1 LQKKFLLERKQKNN
15 KQSVFK
21 NGQKMVKLKGLGRGL
36 DALLANDIEASTQ
49 SDSLAT
55 LSVDKLQP
63 GKYQPRTHMDQASL
77 DSLADSIRA
86 QGIMQPIVVR
96 LVNEGKYEIVAG
108 ERRWRASQIAGL
120 KEVPVIIKEIADDVA
135 LAMAL
140 IENIQRE
147 NLNPIEEANGIQRLI
162 NEFEMTHE
170 TAAQAVGR
178 SRSAVTNLLRLQNLH
193 AVVQEMLAQSKL
205 DMGHARALLT
215 LEGAKQITAA
225 EEIVQNQLSV
235 RSAEQLVKK
244 LSSVERSPVKTI
256 TMDRDVL
263 RLQEALAESL
273 GAVVTIDGTKNGSGT
288 LKIRYASLEQLDEI
302 ISKFK

>member
-1 LQKKFLLERKQKNN
+1 
-15 KQSVFK
+15 
-21 NGQKMVKLKGLGRGL
+21 MVKLKGLGRGL
-36 DALLANDIEASTQ
+36 DALLANDVEVANAQ

-55 LSVDKLQP
+55 LAVDKLQP

-77 DSLADSIRA
+77 ESLADSIRA

-96 LVNEGKYEIVAG
+96 LVGNDQYEIIAG

-162 NEFEMTHE
+162 NEFDMTHE

-193 AVVQEMLAQSKL
+193 AVVQEMLAEAKL
-205 DMGHARALLT
+205 DMGHARALLS
-215 LEGAKQITAA
+215 LDGAKQIAAA
-225 EEIVQNQLSV
+225 EQIVQNQLSV
-235 RSAEQLVKK
+235 RASEQLVKK
-244 LSSVERSPVKTI
+244 LSSASSAPTKVPTK
-256 TMDRDVL
+256 DRDVL
-263 RLQEALAESL
+263 RLQETLAQSL
-273 GAVVTIDGTKNGSGT
+273 GAAVTIENSKNGSGT
-288 LKIRYASLEQLDEI
+288 LKIRYASLDQLDEI
-302 ISKFK
+302 ISKIH

>member
-1 LQKKFLLERKQKNN
+1 
-15 KQSVFK
+15 
-21 NGQKMVKLKGLGRGL
+21 MVKLKGLGRGL
-36 DALLANDIEASTQ
+36 DALLANDVEVANAQ

-55 LSVDKLQP
+55 LAVDKLQP

-77 DSLADSIRA
+77 ESLADSIRA

-96 LVNEGKYEIVAG
+96 LVGNDQYEIIAG

-162 NEFEMTHE
+162 NEFDMTHE
-170 TAAQAVGR
+170 SAAQAVGR

-193 AVVQEMLAQSKL
+193 AVVQEMLAEAKL
-205 DMGHARALLT
+205 DMGHARALLA
-215 LEGAKQITAA
+215 LDGAKQIAAA
-225 EEIVQNQLSV
+225 EQIVQNQLSV
-235 RSAEQLVKK
+235 RASEQLVKK
-244 LSSVERSPVKTI
+244 LSSASAAPTKVPTK
-256 TMDRDVL
+256 DRDVL
-263 RLQEALAESL
+263 RLQETLAQSL
-273 GAVVTIDGTKNGSGT
+273 GAAVTIENSKNGSGT
-288 LKIRYASLEQLDEI
+288 LKIRYASLDQLDEI
-302 ISKFK
+302 ISKIH

>member
-1 LQKKFLLERKQKNN
+1 
-15 KQSVFK
+15 
-21 NGQKMVKLKGLGRGL
+21 MVKLKGLGRGL
-36 DALLANDIEASTQ
+36 DALLANDIEASSQ

-55 LSVDKLQP
+55 LSLDKLQP
-63 GKYQPRTHMDQASL
+63 GKYQPRTHMDQVSL
-77 DSLADSIRA
+77 ESLADSIRT

-96 LVNEGKYEIVAG
+96 LVGDGKYEIIAG

-120 KEVPVIIKEIADDVA
+120 KEVPVIIKEIADNVA

-162 NEFEMTHE
+162 NEFDMTHE
-170 TAAQAVGR
+170 SAAHAVGR

-244 LSSVERSPVKTI
+244 LSSIERLPVKAT
-256 TMDRDVL
+256 TKDRDVL
-263 RLQEALAESL
+263 RLQEQLAQSL
-273 GAVVTIDGTKNGSGT
+273 GAVVTIDSSKNGSGT

-302 ISKFK
+302 ILKFN

>member
-1 LQKKFLLERKQKNN
+1 
-15 KQSVFK
+15 
-21 NGQKMVKLKGLGRGL
+21 MVKLKGLGRGL
-36 DALLANDIEASTQ
+36 DALLANDIETSAQ

-77 DSLADSIRA
+77 ESLADSIRA

-96 LVNEGKYEIVAG
+96 LVNDGKYEIIAG

-215 LEGAKQITAA
+215 LESAKQITAA

-244 LSSVERSPVKTI
+244 LSSVERSSVKTT

-263 RLQEALAESL
+263 RLQEALAQSL
-273 GAVVTIDGTKNGSGT
+273 GAVVTIDGAKNGSGT

-302 ISKFK
+302 ISKFN